1 MSGSLDH
8 GAPSIAAGSSAKA
21 VGLAERSTG
30 IETGVEKC
38 SLSFVGL
45 FAVCNSNF
53 ENGTN
58 YGSFV
63 RVSERERARRVF
75 DEFDAGSFASIARS
89 ALSVAACHR
98 SQRRAD
104 DTAKMLRPLAT
115 TENQVPSSSS
125 SIRVLTEQE
134 ERDIGELFE
143 RTQNLSTKGIASM
156 DRILRREL
164 EDTDHLLATAL
175 ESSGSALALLSEC
188 VSEVEHSM
196 VDINAWSA
204 VFETNLLNMRTNLA
218 TIKGQ
223 DKQLQVSA
231 ANKRSLADALEELL
245 QKLEIPVN
253 VENVLLEHPFE
264 DDKSVLKFCDALEG
278 LEGFRSR
285 LR

>member
-1 MSGSLDH
+1 
-8 GAPSIAAGSSAKA
+8 
-21 VGLAERSTG
+21 
-30 IETGVEKC
+30 
-38 SLSFVGL
+38 
-45 FAVCNSNF
+45 
-53 ENGTN
+53 
-58 YGSFV
+58 
-63 RVSERERARRVF
+63 
-75 DEFDAGSFASIARS
+75 
-89 ALSVAACHR
+89 
-98 SQRRAD
+98 
-104 DTAKMLRPLAT
+104 MLRPLAT
-115 TENQVPSSSS
+115 TENVVPSSSS

-253 VENVLLEHPFE
+253 VENVLLDHPFE